1 ERKPGVPQQ
10 QAPEG
15 TEGDYA
21 EKSAESFPGSDA
33 PADMA
38 GATGEGDADPTSGA
52 EPEADDPEAE
62 PSGSVTVTVDGEELH
77 LTHGSAVIAAITSC
91 TNTSNPSVMMG
102 AGLLAKKARE
112 RGLTV
117 APHVKTSLAPGSKV
131 VTEYL
136 QTSGLLDPLEELKF
150 DVVGYG
156 CTTCI
161 GNSGP
166 LAEEISAAVEE
177 NDLVVAAVLSG
188 NRNFEGRINPD
199 VRANY
204 LASPP
209 LVVAYALAGTV
220 DIDLSRDPLGEDSEG
235 NPVYLKDVW
244 PSQEEVARELDN
256 ALDPKI
262 YKEQYADVYTGNDQW
277 NDVEV
282 PEGDLY
288 EWDPDST
295 YIQEPSFFKDMG
307 PDPEDLK
314 DIEGARVLVQ
324 VGDSVTTDH
333 ISPAGA
339 IPSKM
344 PAGQYLIEKGVDPRD
359 FNSYGSRR
367 GNHEVMVRGT
377 FGNIRLR
384 NKLAGGKEGG
394 YTVHLP
400 DGEETTIYEASLK
413 YQEEG
418 VPLLVLAGK
427 EYGSGSSRDWAAKGS
442 FLLGVKAVI
451 AESFERIHRSN
462 LIGMGVL
469 PLQFSEGESADSL
482 GLTGHESYD
491 ISGLADLE
499 PGAELTVK
507 ATGDDGDEKE
517 FEVKARVDSPVEV
530 EYLRNGGIL
539 HTVLRQLLKEGE

>member
-1 ERKPGVPQQ
+1 
-10 QAPEG
+10 
-15 TEGDYA
+15 
-21 EKSAESFPGSDA
+21 
-33 PADMA
+33 
-38 GATGEGDADPTSGA
+38 
-52 EPEADDPEAE
+52 
-62 PSGSVTVTVDGEELH
+62 
-77 LTHGSAVIAAITSC
+77 
-91 TNTSNPSVMMG
+91 
-102 AGLLAKKARE
+102 
-112 RGLTV
+112 
-117 APHVKTSLAPGSKV
+117 V

-136 QTSGLLDPLEELKF
+136 QTSDLLPYLEELKI

-166 LAEEISAAVEE
+166 LPEEISEAVNE

-220 DIDLSRDPLGEDSEG
+220 DIDLVNEPLGTGKSGES
-235 NPVYLKDVW
+235 VYLKDIW
-244 PSQEEVARELDN
+244 PSQEEVRREIET
-256 ALDPKI
+256 ALDPNI
-262 YKEQYADVYTGNDQW
+262 YKKQYADVYTGNEQW
-277 NDVEV
+277 NEVEV
-282 PEGDLY
+282 PSGDLY
-288 EWDPDST
+288 AWDPDST
-295 YIQEPSFFKDMG
+295 YIQEPSFFKDLS
-307 PDPEDLK
+307 PEPEDLK
-314 DIEGARVLVQ
+314 DIEGARVLVK

-339 IPSKM
+339 IPSQM
-344 PAGQYLIEKGVDPRD
+344 PAGQYLISKGVDPRD

-384 NKLAGGKEGG
+384 NQLAGGKEGG
-394 YTVHLP
+394 YTVHFP
-400 DGEETTIYEASLK
+400 DGEETTIYEASLR

-418 VPLLVLAGK
+418 VPLVVVAGK
-427 EYGSGSSRDWAAKGS
+427 EYGTGSSRDWAAKGS
-442 FLLGVKAVI
+442 FLLGIKAVI

-469 PLQFSEGESADSL
+469 PLQFMNGDSAQSL
-482 GLTGHESYD
+482 GLTGDETYD
-491 ISGLADLE
+491 ITGLADLE

-507 ATGDDGDEKE
+507 ATGDDGETRK
-517 FEVKARVDSPVEV
+517 FKARARVDSPVEV

-539 HTVLRQLLKEGE
+539 QTVLRQLLKESI